1 MTIISRIRRIY
12 AAQSSQAMACK
23 ANDHC
28 MAFECQRAAMS
39 MGLRIYGPS
48 AETRTCETTSICPK
62 TLEVARPRLF
72 RALRPRSKHLNPKA
86 MPPNPK
92 PPLQR
97 LVSCASSFPCE
108 ARGQRL
114 HSPGKK
120 SCAFLQNPSLGFGS
134 GFRIVF
140 SPKP

>member
-1 MTIISRIRRIY
+1 MLLSVTIISRIRRIY
-12 AAQSSQAMACK
+12 AVQGSLAMACK

-48 AETRTCETTSICPK
+48 AETRTCEITSLNLKIK
-62 TLEVARPRLF
+62 ALKVARPHLF

-120 SCAFLQNPSLGFGS
+120 AVPSFKIQAWVSDLGFG
-134 GFRIVF
+134 
-140 SPKP
+140 